1 MFGLT
6 RVTPNFFLH
15 HGFSHLGAN
24 QQTANH
30 TCDEKERTCKEPRQT
45 AVQIALRRFRRSVMM
60 MVVVMMVV
68 VMVLIARL

>member
-1 MFGLT
+1 
-6 RVTPNFFLH
+6 
-15 HGFSHLGAN
+15 LGAN

-30 TCDEKERTCKEPRQT
+30 TCDEKERTRKEPRQT

-60 MVVVMMVV
+60 MVVVVMMVV